1 MLNLLASMSRFRR
14 SLFALR
20 FVEFVGTFWTEPRV
34 ASEGQVVAGGR
45 FAAVGT
51 EPRRSVM
58 VVGRCS
64 VHAELLGYVTGE
76 TTPLASNEAIVEAFS
91 IGDRF

>member
-1 MLNLLASMSRFRR
+1 
-14 SLFALR
+14 
-20 FVEFVGTFWTEPRV
+20 
-34 ASEGQVVAGGR
+34 
-45 FAAVGT
+45 
-51 EPRRSVM
+51 M